1 MFWFFFF
8 PKGIKIVRT
17 LLGSPSISSVF
28 FSLKE
33 AMVPSLQWLLLLWGL
48 QGAWAVDYEDD
59 YEEEKVPTRRRTKQ
73 LPSNV
78 IPQNGKCKSE

>member
-1 MFWFFFF
+1 
-8 PKGIKIVRT
+8 
-17 LLGSPSISSVF
+17 
-28 FSLKE
+28 
-33 AMVPSLQWLLLLWGL
+33 MVPSLQWLLLLWGL

-78 IPQNGKCKSE
+78 IPQNGKCKSEMMSLCLSSVFLFLVFFLPNDALMSRSATE